1 MGVNPPGCLPA
12 NFATG
17 AGLLALAVLGGA
29 SAGRA
34 GSIHNGSMGA
44 SSRASIAIS
53 VRVAPIFRWRPRP
66 PSVPGGGAAGSP
78 RGSELCFDSNATGQ
92 RFLILVAPGGG
103 SRHFGSA
110 GGASGDTL
118 AGCLASANS
127 PTDQSD
133 TVGVTNGGSDST
145 PGGGPAPGNTGT
157 PIGSSDS
164 PSVHDAP
171 GPRPSRNVTL
181 LIAAQ

>member
-1 MGVNPPGCLPA
+1 MGVNPAGFLSA
-12 NFATG
+12 NFGTG

-44 SSRASIAIS
+44 TSSASITIS

-66 PSVPGGGAAGSP
+66 PTVSGGGTTGRP
-78 RGSELCFDSNATGQ
+78 PGSELCFDSNATGQ

-103 SRHFGSA
+103 SRHIGSA
-110 GGASGDTL
+110 GGASGGTP
-118 AGCLASANS
+118 AGCLASAAPATGQN
-127 PTDQSD
+127 DA
-133 TVGVTNGGSDST
+133 VGGTTGGSNST
-145 PGGGPAPGNTGT
+145 PSAGSSPGDTGT

-164 PSVHDAP
+164 ASVHDAP
-171 GPRPSRNVTL
+171 GPHPSRNVTL

>member
-1 MGVNPPGCLPA
+1 MGVNPPRCLSGNFGGC
-12 NFATG
+12 
-17 AGLLALAVLGGA
+17 LLALAVLGGA

-44 SSRASIAIS
+44 SSSASIAIS

-66 PSVPGGGAAGSP
+66 PSAPGGGTAGSP
-78 RGSELCFDSNATGQ
+78 RGSNLCFDSNATGQ
-92 RFLILVAPGGG
+92 RFLIVVAPGAG

-110 GGASGDTL
+110 GGAPRDTI
-118 AGCLASANS
+118 AGCLASADS
-127 PTDQSD
+127 PTGQSD
-133 TVGVTNGGSDST
+133 TVGGTNGSSTST
-145 PGGGPAPGNTGT
+145 PGAGPAPGDTGT

-171 GPRPSRNVTL
+171 EPHPSRNVTL